1 MKLADMGDS
10 EYRAKLVMA
19 IICYAAMLAIISF
32 FVFNLLTQGLDSG
45 WPHSKQNPVAGR
57 YIVDFLIIVSVFCVL
72 TISVNALYV
81 KSRTLFLEL
90 GFELR
95 GGLILLQRDMK
106 RMGMDSGSAVQT
118 IRDYYG

>member
-1 MKLADMGDS
+1 M
-10 EYRAKLVMA
+10 
-19 IICYAAMLAIISF
+19 
-32 FVFNLLTQGLDSG
+32 
-45 WPHSKQNPVAGR
+45 
-57 YIVDFLIIVSVFCVL
+57 IIVTVFWVL

-118 IRDYYG
+118 IRDYYWLSLVFIVICLFSILSLSFFPPWVAFNVMAGFLNIFGRRI